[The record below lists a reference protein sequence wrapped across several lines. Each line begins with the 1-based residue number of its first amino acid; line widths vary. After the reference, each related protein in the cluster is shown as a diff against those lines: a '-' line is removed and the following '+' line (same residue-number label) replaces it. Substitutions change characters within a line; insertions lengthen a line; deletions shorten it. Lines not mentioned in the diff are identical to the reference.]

1 MPIRQLTFE
10 KKQELEKEAAKLDM
24 MIRELKAKTLQAIWL
39 EELEDLKAS
48 WEEHRKAMEDMYK
61 EGPVVAVKPKKK
73 K

>member
-1 MPIRQLTFE
+1 
-10 KKQELEKEAAKLDM
+10 M